1 MTEALRLAAFAATI
15 GEVPVGAVV
24 VKDGEIIGRGY
35 NRREIE
41 GQATRH
47 AEIIAIEEAS
57 EALGAWRLSGCTL
70 YVTLEPC
77 LMCAGAIY
85 QARVDEVVFGAM
97 DAKAGACGSLYRIHE
112 DARLNHRFWY
122 TPGFWN
128 RKAAKCSKSCFAG
141 GAHGEMAEWQKA
153 LDSKSSLGV
162 TPTWVRI
169 PLSPPP
175 RRIRTFRLHHRQH
188 LERFPQFI
196 PDDRSI
202 QHLVRK

>member
-1 MTEALRLAAFAATI
+1 MMGHQTFMTEALRLAAFAATI

-112 DARLNHRFWY
+112 DTRLNHRFLVHN
-122 TPGFWN
+122 GVLESES
-128 RKAAKCSKSCFAG
+128 R
-141 GAHGEMAEWQKA
+141 EMLQEFF
-153 LDSKSSLGV
+153 
-162 TPTWVRI
+162 RRRR
-169 PLSPPP
+169 P
-175 RRIRTFRLHHRQH
+175 RRDGRVAEGARL
-188 LERFPQFI
+188 EI
-196 PDDRSI
+196 
-202 QHLVRK
+202 

>member
-1 MTEALRLAAFAATI
+1 MTEALRLAEFAATI

-47 AEIIAIEEAS
+47 AEIVAMEEAS
-57 EALGAWRLSGCTL
+57 DALGAWRLSGCTL

-85 QARVDEVVFGAM
+85 QSRVDEVIFGAM

-112 DARLNHRFWY
+112 DARLNHRFLVSH
-122 TPGFWN
+122 GVLESESREMLQKFF
-128 RKAAKCSKSCFAG
+128 RRRRQRRDGRVAE
-141 GAHGEMAEWQKA
+141 GA
-153 LDSKSSLGV
+153 
-162 TPTWVRI
+162 
-169 PLSPPP
+169 
-175 RRIRTFRLHHRQH
+175 RL
-188 LERFPQFI
+188 EI
-196 PDDRSI
+196 
-202 QHLVRK
+202 

>member
-1 MTEALRLAAFAATI
+1 MMGHQTFMTEALRLAAFAATI

-112 DARLNHRFWY
+112 DTRLNHRFLVH
-122 TPGFWN
+122 TGVLESES
-128 RKAAKCSKSCFAG
+128 R
-141 GAHGEMAEWQKA
+141 EMLQEFF
-153 LDSKSSLGV
+153 
-162 TPTWVRI
+162 RRRR
-169 PLSPPP
+169 P
-175 RRIRTFRLHHRQH
+175 RRDGRVAEGARL
-188 LERFPQFI
+188 EI
-196 PDDRSI
+196 
-202 QHLVRK
+202 

>member
-1 MTEALRLAAFAATI
+1 MTTATMTHKTYMIEALRLAEFAATI

-41 GQATRH
+41 AQATRH
-47 AEIIAIEEAS
+47 AEIVALEEAS

-85 QARVDEVVFGAM
+85 QSRIDEVIFGAM

-112 DARLNHRFWY
+112 DARLNHRFLVS
-122 TPGFWN
+122 PRVLESESRELLQKFFRG
-128 RKAAKCSKSCFAG
+128 RRQGRDGRVAE
-141 GAHGEMAEWQKA
+141 GA
-153 LDSKSSLGV
+153 
-162 TPTWVRI
+162 R
-169 PLSPPP
+169 
-175 RRIRTFRLHHRQH
+175 
-188 LERFPQFI
+188 LER
-196 PDDRSI
+196 
-202 QHLVRK
+202 

>member
-1 MTEALRLAAFAATI
+1 MTTTMMTHTTYMTEALRLAEFAATI

-47 AEIIAIEEAS
+47 AEIVAMEEAS
-57 EALGAWRLSGCTL
+57 DALGAWRLSGCTL

-85 QARVDEVVFGAM
+85 QSRVDEVIFGAM

-112 DARLNHRFWY
+112 DARLNHRFLVSH
-122 TPGFWN
+122 GVLESESREMLQKFF
-128 RKAAKCSKSCFAG
+128 RRRRQRRDGRVAE
-141 GAHGEMAEWQKA
+141 GA
-153 LDSKSSLGV
+153 
-162 TPTWVRI
+162 
-169 PLSPPP
+169 
-175 RRIRTFRLHHRQH
+175 RL
-188 LERFPQFI
+188 EI
-196 PDDRSI
+196 
-202 QHLVRK
+202 

>member
-1 MTEALRLAAFAATI
+1 MTTAMMTHTTYMTEALRLAEFAATI

-47 AEIIAIEEAS
+47 AEIVAMEEAS
-57 EALGAWRLSGCTL
+57 DALGAWRLSGCTL

-85 QARVDEVVFGAM
+85 QSRVDEVIFGAM

-112 DARLNHRFWY
+112 DARLNHRFLVSH
-122 TPGFWN
+122 GVLESESREMLQKFF
-128 RKAAKCSKSCFAG
+128 RRRRQRRDGRVAE
-141 GAHGEMAEWQKA
+141 GA
-153 LDSKSSLGV
+153 
-162 TPTWVRI
+162 
-169 PLSPPP
+169 
-175 RRIRTFRLHHRQH
+175 RL
-188 LERFPQFI
+188 EI
-196 PDDRSI
+196 
-202 QHLVRK
+202 

>member
-1 MTEALRLAAFAATI
+1 MMGHQTFMTEALRLAAFAATI

-112 DARLNHRFWY
+112 DTRLNNRFLVHTGVLESESREMLQEFFRRRRPRRDGRVAEGARL
-122 TPGFWN
+122 
-128 RKAAKCSKSCFAG
+128 
-141 GAHGEMAEWQKA
+141 E
-153 LDSKSSLGV
+153 
-162 TPTWVRI
+162 I
-169 PLSPPP
+169 
-175 RRIRTFRLHHRQH
+175 
-188 LERFPQFI
+188 
-196 PDDRSI
+196 
-202 QHLVRK
+202 

>member
-1 MTEALRLAAFAATI
+1 MTTAMMTHTTYMTEALRLAEFAATI

-47 AEIIAIEEAS
+47 AEIVAMEEAS
-57 EALGAWRLSGCTL
+57 DAMGAWRLSGCTL

-85 QARVDEVVFGAM
+85 QSRVDEVIFGAM

-112 DARLNHRFWY
+112 DARLNHRFLVSH
-122 TPGFWN
+122 GVLESESREMLQKFF
-128 RKAAKCSKSCFAG
+128 RRRRQRRDGRVAE
-141 GAHGEMAEWQKA
+141 GA
-153 LDSKSSLGV
+153 
-162 TPTWVRI
+162 
-169 PLSPPP
+169 
-175 RRIRTFRLHHRQH
+175 RL
-188 LERFPQFI
+188 EI
-196 PDDRSI
+196 
-202 QHLVRK
+202 